1 MIQRETNCDKM
12 DRRIL
17 NVTYSVSDSFRTLE
31 HVGYTMI
38 SICTRVAVV
47 SAFDDIIKRVVYF
60 VDD

>member
-1 MIQRETNCDKM
+1 M